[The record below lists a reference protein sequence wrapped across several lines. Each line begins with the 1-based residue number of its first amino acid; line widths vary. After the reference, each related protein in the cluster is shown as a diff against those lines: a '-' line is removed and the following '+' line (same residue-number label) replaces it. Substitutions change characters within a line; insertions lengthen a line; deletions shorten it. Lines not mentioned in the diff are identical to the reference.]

1 MNTSSRVTVAALAT
15 LTAASFGNVSPA
27 SAAGMFGQQEVDQNK
42 FALIASPYSN
52 GTAHQLLIVE
62 QISNARPCWSE
73 SPAGSVTAINPLLTE
88 FDFTNICGRSIDS
101 NGYSLRAAGED
112 QNWKYSLRV
121 AKRDNDILLLGTP
134 TSDRSAPELLIGR
147 VRGNTNGFAKIH
159 LEPGWRLT
167 KRVYNGSAL
176 GHIYLTNDQ
185 TIASLNA
192 SALAVRPPIT
202 TPTLPTTPVKPPTPT
217 PTQPTNP
224 PVVTQPVTPSPVTG
238 KPITQPPT
246 VPPVSSKPVTQPP
259 TVPPVSSNPVTQP
272 PTATNPTQPQAEAK
286 KYPWWQF
293 WNWGKQ
299 QVQPTSTQTAAPRV
313 LSPVVVPTVPVNN

>member
-1 MNTSSRVTVAALAT
+1 MTENFFSSRRVMADISTRQRYQPHTSTTMNTSSRVTVAALAT

-42 FALIASPYSN
+42 FALIASPYAN
-52 GTAHQLLIVE
+52 GNAHQLLIVE

-73 SPAGSVTAINPLLTE
+73 SQAGSMTAINPLLTE

-101 NGYSLRAAGED
+101 NGYSLRTAGED

-121 AKRDNDILLLGTP
+121 AKKDNDILLLGSP

-147 VRGNTNGFAKIH
+147 VRGNTNGFAKIY

-167 KRVYNGSAL
+167 KRVYNGSPV

-192 SALAVRPPIT
+192 TALAARPPIT
-202 TPTLPTTPVKPPTPT
+202 TPLPPVKPVTPPVATKPETKPPVATKPETKPPVASNPETKPPVST
-217 PTQPTNP
+217 PTQPQTN
-224 PVVTQPVTPSPVTG
+224 V
-238 KPITQPPT
+238 
-246 VPPVSSKPVTQPP
+246 
-259 TVPPVSSNPVTQP
+259 
-272 PTATNPTQPQAEAK
+272 K

-293 WNWGKQ
+293 WNWGKKG
-299 QVQPTSTQTAAPRV
+299 VQPTSTTQAPV
-313 LSPVVVPTVPVNN
+313 PSQSGTVVVPTTLNY